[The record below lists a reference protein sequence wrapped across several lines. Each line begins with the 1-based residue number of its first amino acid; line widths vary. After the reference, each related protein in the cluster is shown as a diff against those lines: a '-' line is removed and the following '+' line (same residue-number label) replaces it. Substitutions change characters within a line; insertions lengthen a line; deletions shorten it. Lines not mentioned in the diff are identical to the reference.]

1 MFVLKNVKYKE
12 ILDIDY
18 LEIPDD
24 KITLIIGQS
33 GSGKSTLLKLLNI
46 LISPDNGEIFYNG
59 RNLNDVDV
67 IKHRREVLMLPQNA
81 TIFNG
86 SILDNFKLAFNYQ
99 GKKIPSKEE
108 ISKEL
113 LNLNLDK
120 SLSEDATKLSGGEK
134 QKLQAA
140 RGLLLKP
147 KVILLDEPT
156 SALDRENEDELIE
169 KIIENANKDNIKLIM
184 VTHSN
189 YLQEKYS
196 DNIIRLNDG
205 RVVKWE
211 E

>member
-1 MFVLKNVKYKE
+1 MFVLKNVKFKE

-46 LISPDNGEIFYNG
+46 LISPDDGEIFYNKK
-59 RNLNDVDV
+59 NLNDVDV
-67 IKHRREVLMLPQNA
+67 IRHRREVLMLPQNP

-99 GKKIPSKEE
+99 GKKIPWEEE

-156 SALDRENEDELIE
+156 SALDRENEDEVIE
-169 KIIENANKDNIKLIM
+169 KIIENANKNNIKLIM

-189 YLQEKYS
+189 YLQEKYC
-196 DNIIRLNDG
+196 DNIIRLSNG
-205 RVVKWE
+205 RVVK
-211 E
+211 